1 MRILPG
7 LLLSPLN
14 LQQMLL
20 KQATPK
26 ENPTFLGKTS
36 PGQKKVESQHSLYIT
51 GCIFLQLQV
60 IQGLHSNNLEA
71 FLFSIVSLSSSS
83 CRDSSNTILIF
94 DSLPEFWKLN
104 FISHDKDF
112 QQTTFT
118 LKKPQKPNPSPLPQT
133 YPKPLQTKHF
143 SSEAM
148 GFFTM
153 LFYASPIPD

>member
-51 GCIFLQLQV
+51 GCIFL
-60 IQGLHSNNLEA
+60 
-71 FLFSIVSLSSSS
+71 
-83 CRDSSNTILIF
+83 
-94 DSLPEFWKLN
+94 
-104 FISHDKDF
+104 
-112 QQTTFT
+112 
-118 LKKPQKPNPSPLPQT
+118 
-133 YPKPLQTKHF
+133 
-143 SSEAM
+143 
-148 GFFTM
+148 
-153 LFYASPIPD
+153 